1 MSKENSISLAL
12 TSHSTISLPSS
23 PSSPYTITHS
33 AASSPCLQMGFA
45 AWLVSCPVGPVGP
58 VGAPWAPWGAHGALG
73 RGKNNKT
80 RMHVH
85 YIRPKISLCDPASR
99 GRSVAP
105 TGSAHEGSPE
115 APGEAG
121 RMRGGLEFSS
131 PRVADCLFGGPLR

>member
-1 MSKENSISLAL
+1 MFINGLRC
-12 TSHSTISLPSS
+12 
-23 PSSPYTITHS
+23 S
-33 AASSPCLQMGFA
+33 ACLVPRG
-45 AWLVSCPVGPVGP
+45 PRGPRGGPVGP
-58 VGAPWAPWGAHGALG
+58 VGGPRGARRS

-99 GRSVAP
+99 GRNVAP

-121 RMRGGLEFSS
+121 RMRGGLCPKFSS
-131 PRVADCLFGGPLR
+131 PRVPRGDDVPFAMSPWGLAWAPCLRRGPMCPPRNDVGAGCVPT